1 MSPARTD
8 AGFTLVEAL
17 VALGVFAMA
26 GVGLVQLQ
34 THSLRTL
41 VGVETRALA
50 ETLAHN
56 ILVETVAADAAPALG
71 AREIEQQFAGRAWQV
86 TVTVA
91 GTPDPSARRISVLA
105 REVGGSAPAVQTHA
119 FMATSHEA
127 PP

>member
-8 AGFTLVEAL
+8 SGFTLVEAL

-41 VGVETRALA
+41 VAVETRALA

-56 ILVETVAADAAPALG
+56 ILVETVAADSAPALG
-71 AREIEQQFAGRAWQV
+71 ARALERRFAGRDWQV
-86 TVTVA
+86 TVDVA
-91 GTPDPSARRISVLA
+91 ATPDPAARRISVAA
-105 REVGGSAPAVQTHA
+105 REAGAAAPAVQTHA
-119 FMATSHEA
+119 FIATSPEA
-127 PP
+127 AP